1 MEVRIT
7 RNDLMPLVCSGSVHL
22 GMGMCFVKLG
32 NIDKGELAFQRALDL
47 NPQCVGA
54 LVGLAILQ
62 LNTKQHE
69 SIKKGVE
76 LLSKAYTIDSTNP
89 MVLNHLANHFFF
101 KKVSE
106 WHVINRGCVI
116 GEGGGGEGKGEEY
129 SSLDPLLE

>member
-1 MEVRIT
+1 
-7 RNDLMPLVCSGSVHL
+7 
-22 GMGMCFVKLG
+22 MCFVKLG
-32 NIDKGELAFQRALDL
+32 NIDKGELAFQRALEL

-101 KKVSE
+101 KKVRE
-106 WHVINRGCVI
+106 
-116 GEGGGGEGKGEEY
+116 
-129 SSLDPLLE
+129 